1 MFSNFRTESTPG
13 SPGKIACMKKLLFAI
28 LTISWVSCSV
38 SHTANEVLGEDELFI
53 TRKYVGNYLDYRHT
67 GSEDF
72 AGPNI
77 IWIKTSL
84 DSIYG
89 KIAAYGKKCDFT
101 AGDRLYLKR
110 VYSTPGVMGYW
121 TYQIENDS
129 SLFYEVMKFQSGKDY
144 FIEELF

>member
-1 MFSNFRTESTPG
+1 
-13 SPGKIACMKKLLFAI
+13 MKKILFAL
-28 LTISWVSCSV
+28 LTITWVSCSV
-38 SHTANEVLGEDELFI
+38 SRTGNEVLGEDELFI
-53 TRKYVGNYLDYRHT
+53 TRKYLGNYLEYRHT

-89 KIAAYGKKCDFT
+89 KIAAYGKKCDFSV
-101 AGDRLYLKR
+101 GDRLYLKR

-129 SLFYEVMKFQSGKDY
+129 SLYYEVLKFQSDKDY
-144 FIEELF
+144 LIEELF

>member
-1 MFSNFRTESTPG
+1 MFSNFITESTPG
-13 SPGKIACMKKLLFAI
+13 SPGKITCMKMLLFAI
-28 LTISWVSCSV
+28 LAVSWVSCSV
-38 SHTANEVLGEDELFI
+38 SHSANEVLGEDELFI
-53 TRKYVGNYLDYRHT
+53 TRKYVGSYLDYRHT

-89 KIAAYGKKCDFT
+89 KIAAHGKKCDFT

-129 SLFYEVMKFQSGKDY
+129 SLFYEVMKFQSDKNY